1 MKVVVRQS
9 GAERV
14 KELRSVRRQAPRN
27 EHGFPPELAEITSQ
41 PGVLEW
47 EWRD

>member
-1 MKVVVRQS
+1 M
-9 GAERV
+9 
-14 KELRSVRRQAPRN
+14 RRQAPRK

-47 EWRD
+47 EWRIKGRWAASAQLAP